1 MRSTSYILL
10 ALAATGL
17 VACGGGDSDA
27 GTSAGDAASAAADEA
42 VEAAGAATEAAE
54 SAAETAADAVADA
67 AETAADA
74 ATGAAETAT
83 AAAAAGDGDPCSL
96 SISAGDNISFD
107 RNAMSVPSSCT
118 EVTVTLT
125 HTGNLPA
132 AAMGHNW
139 VLLPTDAVEA
149 VAMAGMNAGVAG
161 NYLPENDER
170 IVAATDLIGG
180 GESTSVT
187 FSLAAL
193 EDGTSYTYVCTFPG
207 HWSIM
212 RGSFTVTG

>member
-1 MRSTSYILL
+1 MRSTSYVLL

-42 VEAAGAATEAAE
+42 TEAAGAAADAAE
-54 SAAETAADAVADA
+54 SAAAMAADGVTDA
-67 AETAADA
+67 AESAADA
-74 ATGAAETAT
+74 ATG
-83 AAAAAGDGDPCSL
+83 DGDPCNL

-107 RNAMSVPSSCT
+107 KNSMSVPSSCT
-118 EVTVTLT
+118 EVTVTLA

-170 IVAATDLIGG
+170 IIAATDLVGG

-187 FSLAAL
+187 FSLDAL